1 MLPAL
6 QLPAATVS
14 RQLAYAELSHVTAA
28 VALQTVMAAG
38 PPGAVPAAVQLTGE
52 ARVAA
57 APAAAAHAEQ
67 GPAVLQPPVN
77 SPGHH

>member
-14 RQLAYAELSHVTAA
+14 RQLAYAKLSCVTA
-28 VALQTVMAAG
+28 VVTQTVMAAG
-38 PPGAVPAAVQLTGE
+38 PPGAVPAAVQLTVD

-67 GPAVLQPPVN
+67 GPAVLQPPVS